1 VRKIPVR
8 YFFAISLLLAV
19 GGCGEGGGPP
29 PSMELNTD
37 PQYDGPATDVVP
49 VVGDLGGFASND
61 VWVGSGSFDSPST
74 TFLDRA
80 FITFAGFTL
89 LGNDSPDNPPL
100 TFTLGGSTDNPPP
113 TLILEDTDVVP
124 VIGDL
129 GGPVTDYFGGTGS
142 TNGPS
147 DSTDGASNWLIL
159 AFDQIAQDFNLFD
172 QIMVPF
178 SKITFSQD
186 QLDFVHRNIVVDEN
200 PYALLGFRESMSR
213 FLNLV
218 IATTP
223 ITPLAFPRQDG
234 VPTSMLPG
242 DRPFGGGMYERPG
255 TNVDGGP
262 KADIAHPATQDSG
275 PKTTGPTAVSNTD
288 RKEEFKQQLLANP
301 SGATGLH
308 QQPLDDA
315 SKTSVLDSNR
325 KQEFKE
331 HLLGDNKDASALG
344 SDHKQGLLEGSKGNS
359 FNAKNSLE
367 EKSFKN
373 SVGEKTR
380 STFTGDKVLSQRGT
394 TNSFAPLV
402 GKTHTFSGTGT
413 KPPTSGKSFKM
424 HGF

>member
-1 VRKIPVR
+1 VEPGQIQVRKIPTR

-19 GGCGEGGGPP
+19 SGCWDDTSSVPP
-29 PSMELNTD
+29 PMVLNTD
-37 PQYDGPATDVVP
+37 PDYDGPATDVVP
-49 VVGDLGGFASND
+49 VVGDLGGSASDD
-61 VWVGSGSFDSPST
+61 VWVGSGSFDSGW
-74 TFLDRA
+74 F
-80 FITFAGFTL
+80 TFAGFTWR
-89 LGNDSPDNPPL
+89 GNGSPDNPPP
-100 TFTLGGSTDNPPP
+100 TLIMGGSTDNPPP

-124 VIGDL
+124 DPPADVF
-129 GGPVTDYFGGTGS
+129 VQ
-142 TNGPS
+142 
-147 DSTDGASNWLIL
+147 L
-159 AFDQIAQDFNLFD
+159 AHNFNLLNE
-172 QIMVPF
+172 IMAPF
-178 SKITFSQD
+178 SKITFSQE
-186 QLDFVHRNIVVDEN
+186 QLHFVQWDIIFADDLFALGEFENNIS
-200 PYALLGFRESMSR
+200 A

-223 ITPLAFPRQDG
+223 ITPMALPRQDG
-234 VPTSMLPG
+234 VPTSMIPGG
-242 DRPFGGGMYERPG
+242 DRPFGGGMYERRG
-255 TNVDGGP
+255 TNIDGGP

-275 PKTTGPTAVSNTD
+275 PKTTGPTAISNTD
-288 RKEEFKQQLLANP
+288 RKNILLEE
-301 SGATGLH
+301 ATTGVK

-315 SKTSVLDSNR
+315 SKTSTLDSNR

>member
-1 VRKIPVR
+1 MESKV
-8 YFFAISLLLAV
+8 SLGVWLSELW
-19 GGCGEGGGPP
+19 PP
-29 PSMELNTD
+29 PPMVISTD
-37 PQYDGPATDVVP
+37 PDYDGPATDVVP
-49 VVGDLGGFASND
+49 VIGDLGGSASVD

-74 TFLDRA
+74 IFSDRA

-89 LGNDSPDNPPL
+89 LGNGSPDNPPP
-100 TFTLGGSTDNPPP
+100 TLIMGGSTDNPPP
-113 TLILEDTDVVP
+113 TLILEDTDVVLDP
-124 VIGDL
+124 PADVF
-129 GGPVTDYFGGTGS
+129 VQ
-142 TNGPS
+142 
-147 DSTDGASNWLIL
+147 L
-159 AFDQIAQDFNLFD
+159 AHNFNLLNA
-172 QIMVPF
+172 IMAPY
-178 SKITFSQD
+178 SKITFSQE
-186 QLDFVHRNIVVDEN
+186 QLHFVQWDIVFADDLL
-200 PYALLGFRESMSR
+200 ALAEFDDHVSA

-223 ITPLAFPRQDG
+223 VTPLALPRQDG
-234 VPTSMLPG
+234 VPTSMIPGG

-255 TNVDGGP
+255 TNIDGGP

-275 PKTTGPTAVSNTD
+275 PKTTGPTAISNTD
-288 RKEEFKQQLLANP
+288 RKNILLEQATTGVKQQPLDDASKTSTLDSNRKEEFKQQLLANP

-331 HLLGDNKDASALG
+331 HLLEDNKNASALG

-373 SVGEKTR
+373 SIGDKP
-380 STFTGDKVLSQRGT
+380 SGSKFTGDKVLSQRGT
-394 TNSFAPLV
+394 SNSFAPMV
-402 GKTHTFSGTGT
+402 GKTHTFSGMGT